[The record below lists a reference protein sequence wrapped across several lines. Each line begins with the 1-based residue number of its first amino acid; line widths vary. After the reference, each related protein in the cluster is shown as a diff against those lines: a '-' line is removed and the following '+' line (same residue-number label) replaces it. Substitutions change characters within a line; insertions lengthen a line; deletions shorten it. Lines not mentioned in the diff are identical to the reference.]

1 MAGHYP
7 RQGPDGG
14 WNAYGQGALPMD
26 ESPRAGDEKPDDK
39 SRIDYKGW
47 ISLTLQIP
55 AAVATIITL
64 VVGGSAAATAVAVT
78 VTVEVVKSSLNPSPV
93 VTQTPIQSHFSV
105 SSPSDAGPG
114 AAVDSKTVKIPGGG
128 SLSYSNGAINEV
140 IFVYDADINWLTA
153 GPDVNLEILK
163 GPAPA
168 TNFVYRACEGLSPS
182 KYTQNFRLDTLAPGD
197 SLCAFAANN
206 QITWIRFPG
215 PPVGPGASNL
225 NVSEITWPGPSS

>member
-1 MAGHYP
+1 
-7 RQGPDGG
+7 
-14 WNAYGQGALPMD
+14 MD
-26 ESPRAGDEKPDDK
+26 ESPRAADEKPDEK

-55 AAVATIITL
+55 AAIATIITL

-78 VTVEVVKSSLNPSPV
+78 VTVKIVTSSLNPSPV
-93 VTQTPIQSHFSV
+93 VTRAPIQSNSPV
-105 SSPSDAGPG
+105 SLPPDVGPG
-114 AAVDSKTVKIPGGG
+114 AAVDSKTVKIPDGG

-140 IFVYDADINWLTA
+140 IFVYTANIGWLTA

-168 TNFVYRACEGLSPS
+168 TNSAYRACEGLSPN
-182 KYTQNFRLDTLAPGD
+182 KYTQNFHLNTLAPGD

-206 QITWIRFPG
+206 QVTWVRFPG
-215 PPVGPGASNL
+215 PPAGQGASDL
-225 NVSEITWPGPSS
+225 TVSEITWSGPGS